1 MAPLTVHCSL
11 LTGWPRVCKCDAGPP
26 RRMVRRA
33 SAAAS
38 LADWCSKLLEMTSTA
53 VGEATGSR
61 VVRPWVGG
69 MRLYTAWSHM
79 WTPRTGG
86 TRVQSRCT
94 CTRTF
99 VNLTCANTHNAVTPV
114 KMSKTYRSAG
124 RAATSALNPH
134 RSHGTSAYKKSTS
147 KAKSQPCQLRLIG
160 CFVKS
165 TCSQSPG

>member
-1 MAPLTVHCSL
+1 MDNAALAGVDGTSNCVHCSL
-11 LTGWPRVCKCDAGPP
+11 LTGWPRVQVRCRATE

-79 WTPRTGG
+79 DP
-86 TRVQSRCT
+86 
-94 CTRTF
+94 
-99 VNLTCANTHNAVTPV
+99 
-114 KMSKTYRSAG
+114 
-124 RAATSALNPH
+124 
-134 RSHGTSAYKKSTS
+134 
-147 KAKSQPCQLRLIG
+147 
-160 CFVKS
+160 
-165 TCSQSPG
+165 